1 MSSESD
7 EMNKAPHAAP
17 EACSASPAPAPKVAA
32 PGAASASTP
41 QPGQMGAPTPPSNA
55 APAQSGET
63 SVSARP
69 NAAAGSEA
77 TPQPQ
82 ATPATPAVKPTR
94 FGSVVIDTV
103 LVLAL
108 VGAIGYVG
116 WFLHKELPNY
126 QIPSPIEQE
135 LEENKRLTDKQRELI
150 SRSEA
155 ADISLAKAARLK
167 ELDGRVEAL
176 KASLAEGE
184 NTLKDLHTQT
194 LGVQHEIRQAD
205 QDARSVALGL
215 LPGLRVGNVTTRAGK
230 HFANA
235 TIYRVEGSGSARRL
249 VLRSTEGQAS
259 FYVRDLVRDNLPDLL
274 LYAFGYK
281 DLVDMSDFTQAD
293 GEADAAPKPQAR
305 KKPEQ
310 AAQPRRRGRIIVDG
324 KEYRPEGSSP
334 VVDTEANR
342 RDEAAGQTPD
352 QVLPSSPDEWQAPTG
367 DIPI

>member
-7 EMNKAPHAAP
+7 EMNGTARTAPAPTPAPDAPAAAPAPAAAQPAGEPAAAAQQASSPAQTASSAPVAGTAAAAPTAASAASAAVTPAPAAAP
-17 EACSASPAPAPKVAA
+17 E
-32 PGAASASTP
+32 
-41 QPGQMGAPTPPSNA
+41 
-55 APAQSGET
+55 
-63 SVSARP
+63 
-69 NAAAGSEA
+69 
-77 TPQPQ
+77 
-82 ATPATPAVKPTR
+82 VKPTR
-94 FGSVVIDTV
+94 FGSVVLDTV

-108 VGAIGYVG
+108 IGAIGYVG
-116 WFLHKELPNY
+116 WFLYTELPNY
-126 QIPSPIEQE
+126 RIPSPIEQE
-135 LEENKRLTDKQRELI
+135 LAENRRLTDKQKELLN
-150 SRSEA
+150 RSEA

-184 NTLKDLHTQT
+184 NTLKSLHTQT

-205 QDARSVALGL
+205 QDARAVALGL
-215 LPGLRVGNVTTRAGK
+215 LPGLRVGNVTTKAGK

-235 TIYRVEGSGSARRL
+235 TIYRVDGSGSARRL
-249 VLRSTEGQAS
+249 VLRSAEGQAS
-259 FYVRDLVRDNLPDLL
+259 FYVRELVRDNLPDLV

-293 GEADAAPKPQAR
+293 GEAAAAPKPQAQ

-342 RDEAAGQTPD
+342 RQEASGQAPA
-352 QVLPSSPDEWQAPTG
+352 QALPASPDEWQAPTG
-367 DIPI
+367 DIPL

>member
-7 EMNKAPHAAP
+7 EMNGTARPATAP
-17 EACSASPAPAPKVAA
+17 SPAPNAPA
-32 PGAASASTP
+32 
-41 QPGQMGAPTPPSNA
+41 A
-55 APAQSGET
+55 APAPSA
-63 SVSARP
+63 ARP
-69 NAAAGSEA
+69 EGEPAATAQPGSAPAQTAPSPGASAAAS
-77 TPQPQ
+77 PS
-82 ATPATPAVKPTR
+82 PASTGGPVPKAQSAAGEPSVKPTR
-94 FGSVVIDTV
+94 FGSVVLDTV

-108 VGAIGYVG
+108 IGAIGYVG
-116 WFLHKELPNY
+116 WFLYTELPNY
-126 QIPSPIEQE
+126 RIPSPIEQE
-135 LEENKRLTDKQRELI
+135 LAENRRLTDKQKELL

-167 ELDGRVEAL
+167 ELDSRVEAL
-176 KASLAEGE
+176 KASLTEGE
-184 NTLKDLHTQT
+184 NTLKSLHTQT

-205 QDARSVALGL
+205 QDARAVALGL
-215 LPGLRVGNVTTRAGK
+215 LPGLRVGNVTTKAGK

-235 TIYRVEGSGSARRL
+235 TIYRVDGSGSARRL
-249 VLRSTEGQAS
+249 VLRSAEGQAS
-259 FYVRDLVRDNLPDLL
+259 FYVRELVRDNLPDLV

-293 GEADAAPKPQAR
+293 GEAAAAPKPQAQ

-342 RDEAAGQTPD
+342 RQEASGQAPA
-352 QVLPSSPDEWQAPTG
+352 QALPASPDEWQAPTG
-367 DIPI
+367 DIPL

>member
-1 MSSESD
+1 MSSDSD
-7 EMNKAPHAAP
+7 EMNGAAHSAPAPSPAPDAPAAAPAPAAAQPAGEPAAAAQQASSPAQTASSAPAAGAAAAAATAASAAVTPAPAAAP
-17 EACSASPAPAPKVAA
+17 E
-32 PGAASASTP
+32 
-41 QPGQMGAPTPPSNA
+41 
-55 APAQSGET
+55 
-63 SVSARP
+63 
-69 NAAAGSEA
+69 
-77 TPQPQ
+77 
-82 ATPATPAVKPTR
+82 VKPAR
-94 FGSVVIDTV
+94 FGSVVLDTV

-108 VGAIGYVG
+108 IGAIGYVG
-116 WFLHKELPNY
+116 WFLYTELPNY
-126 QIPSPIEQE
+126 RIPSPIEQE
-135 LEENKRLTDKQRELI
+135 LAENRRLTDKQKEILN
-150 SRSEA
+150 RSEA

-184 NTLKDLHTQT
+184 NTLKNLQTQT

-205 QDARSVALGL
+205 QDARAVALGL
-215 LPGLRVGNVTTRAGK
+215 LPGLRVGNVTTKSGK

-249 VLRSTEGQAS
+249 VLRSAEGQAS
-259 FYVRDLVRDNLPDLL
+259 FYVRELVRDNLPDLV

-293 GEADAAPKPQAR
+293 GEAAAAPKPQA
-305 KKPEQ
+305 KKKSEQ

-342 RDEAAGQTPD
+342 RQEASGQAPA
-352 QVLPSSPDEWQAPTG
+352 QALPASPDEWQAPTG
-367 DIPI
+367 DIPL